1 MCCFASFDV
10 IKALNGSGPEILD
23 LTASPTPNSEHPAV
37 IAVANELAAGKRG
50 REEGELNPEAEA
62 QEEEEQA
69 LRAEM
74 DEEAER
80 LRQLQ
85 LAPLPPIVPMEVEP
99 LDGAGPAGG
108 EQKKR
113 IGMHGAMDWN
123 GNALC
128 QGYSEYSFNSRR
140 VGGEDG
146 WRRFEEVQP
155 GGARD
160 FGGLSMVWLVMLTFV
175 YARRTCRLLGRCFA
189 SVHKARRK
197 KLIGA
202 CGTRSAFGLVQLLV
216 VLLLFVCWMGLCRRD
231 GHCAGGDPGR
241 AHPPDVCGGSTLAA

>member
-1 MCCFASFDV
+1 SLAAAINGTGPAV
-10 IKALNGSGPEILD
+10 LN
-23 LTASPTPNSEHPAV
+23 LTATATPNSEDLAV
-37 IAVANELAAGKRG
+37 IQVANELAPGKRD
-50 REEGELNPEAEA
+50 REDGELNPEAEA

-113 IGMHGAMDWN
+113 IGIHGAMDWN

-140 VGGEDG
+140 VGGEGG

-197 KLIGA
+197 KLTGA
-202 CGTRSAFGLVQLLV
+202 CCVQSALGLAQLLV
-216 VLLLFVCWMGLCRRD
+216 VLLLFVCWNGLGLRD
-231 GHCAGGDPGR
+231 VLCSG
-241 AHPPDVCGGSTLAA
+241 